1 MSHLCFSVAEGLQPS
16 DNKPH
21 IPSSLCFIEK
31 MSVQEVDGSLL
42 KQFPII
48 EKKGKGEEGELNY
61 IKRRLSKKK
70 KKFPEQSNTAAA
82 PKRILSPEIAKLT
95 SQINDKLNPTNF
107 SQETHFSK
115 SDPRYGTPQVSSIYN
130 LQLLIHP
137 SVTMVEF
144 YKLFLEGFNKLQ
156 VDNRKLNYT

>member
-1 MSHLCFSVAEGLQPS
+1 MGHLERLLPSSLPLGCLCFLCPRPGGPHICSMSHLCFSVAEGLQPS
-16 DNKPH
+16 NNKPQ
-21 IPSSLCFIEK
+21 IPSSLCSFEK
-31 MSVQEVDGSLL
+31 MNVQEVDAYPM
-42 KQFPII
+42 QFPII
-48 EKKGKGEEGELNY
+48 EKKGKGEESELNY

-115 SDPRYGTPQVSSIYN
+115 SDPRYGTPQVGRI
-130 LQLLIHP
+130 
-137 SVTMVEF
+137 
-144 YKLFLEGFNKLQ
+144 
-156 VDNRKLNYT
+156 

>member
-16 DNKPH
+16 NNKPQ
-21 IPSSLCFIEK
+21 IPSSLCSFEK
-31 MSVQEVDGSLL
+31 MNVQEVDAYPM
-42 KQFPII
+42 QFPII
-48 EKKGKGEEGELNY
+48 EKKGKGEESELNY

-115 SDPRYGTPQVSSIYN
+115 SDPRYGTPQVGRI
-130 LQLLIHP
+130 
-137 SVTMVEF
+137 
-144 YKLFLEGFNKLQ
+144 
-156 VDNRKLNYT
+156 

>member
-1 MSHLCFSVAEGLQPS
+1 MGI
-16 DNKPH
+16 D
-21 IPSSLCFIEK
+21 
-31 MSVQEVDGSLL
+31 
-42 KQFPII
+42 
-48 EKKGKGEEGELNY
+48 KKGKGEESELNY

-115 SDPRYGTPQVSSIYN
+115 SDPRYGTPQEGTLTATRGRRAHSDICVEVVTTTR
-130 LQLLIHP
+130 P
-137 SVTMVEF
+137 SVCPILLLGRWHVPDH
-144 YKLFLEGFNKLQ
+144 L
-156 VDNRKLNYT
+156 